1 MKKLLLLLSLVS
13 ISTQGLANIGDVYMC
28 EIVNG
33 ALIFKDYPTK
43 EFGGSLIKFKIEENS
58 IRLMFDVD
66 DESKYRTL
74 NIIKDSKPAFN
85 DDPYDFFIASSEQ
98 PYQGEFLK
106 FHKGNLVYS
115 NLGSSTAPS
124 IYIQSFI
131 ANCEIL

>member
-1 MKKLLLLLSLVS
+1 MKKLLLLLLTSFL
-13 ISTQGLANIGDVYMC
+13 STQGLANIGDVYMC

-33 ALIFKDYPTK
+33 ALIFKDSPTK
-43 EFGGSLIKFKIEENS
+43 EFGDNLIKLNIEENS
-58 IRLMFDVD
+58 IRLMFDED
-66 DESKYRTL
+66 DESQYTTL
-74 NIIKDSKPAFN
+74 NIIKYSKPAFN

-98 PYQGEFLK
+98 PDRGEFLK

-124 IYIQSFI
+124 LYMLSFI